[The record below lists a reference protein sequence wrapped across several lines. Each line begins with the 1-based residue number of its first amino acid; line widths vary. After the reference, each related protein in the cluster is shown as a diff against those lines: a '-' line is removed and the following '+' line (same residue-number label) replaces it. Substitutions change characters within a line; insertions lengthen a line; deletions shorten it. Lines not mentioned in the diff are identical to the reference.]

1 MRFGAVLLDWRY
13 KFNNMI
19 KKFTAVYKKCGKW
32 YTGWIAE
39 VPGANT
45 QGKTLQETKENLKEA
60 LMLILE
66 TNKTLAKELAQNGV
80 ICESMSVPVK

>member
-1 MRFGAVLLDWRY
+1 
-13 KFNNMI
+13 MI

-45 QGKTLQETKENLKEA
+45 QGKTLRETKENLKEA
-60 LMLILE
+60 LMLILD
-66 TNKTLAKELAQNGV
+66 TNKTLAKELAQDGV
-80 ICESMSVPVK
+80 ICESMSVPVN

>member
-1 MRFGAVLLDWRY
+1 MT
-13 KFNNMI
+13 

-32 YTGWIAE
+32 YTGWVAE

-60 LMLILE
+60 LALMLDVDK
-66 TNKTLAKELAQNGV
+66 NLAKELAQDE
-80 ICESMSVPVK
+80 IMRESISVPVN

>member
-1 MRFGAVLLDWRY
+1 MT
-13 KFNNMI
+13 

-60 LMLILE
+60 LILILE
-66 TNKTLAKELAQNGV
+66 TNKKLAKEMAQDGIV
-80 ICESMSVPVK
+80 CEPMSVSVS

>member
-1 MRFGAVLLDWRY
+1 MTR
-13 KFNNMI
+13 
-19 KKFTAVYKKCGKW
+19 KFTAVYKKCGEW

-45 QGKTLQETKENLKEA
+45 QGKTMQETKDNLKEA

-66 TNKTLAKELAQNGV
+66 TNKALAKELAQNEIV
-80 ICESMSVPVK
+80 CESMTIPVG

>member
-1 MRFGAVLLDWRY
+1 
-13 KFNNMI
+13 MI

-66 TNKTLAKELAQNGV
+66 IPRAY
-80 ICESMSVPVK
+80 

>member
-1 MRFGAVLLDWRY
+1 MRQLFNGL
-13 KFNNMI
+13 KFQIMI

-45 QGKTLQETKENLKEA
+45 QGRTLQETKENLKEA

-66 TNKTLAKELAQNGV
+66 TNKALAKELAQDAIISEPMAV
-80 ICESMSVPVK
+80 SV